1 MVSMVGAA
9 VRHAQRERVRAAVD
23 RGSHEVLLAVDAAV
37 SGDMPSNRST
47 ESRSEVNAS
56 MRSALEALIGAIPR
70 LDALCSLATASAN
83 ASGTVPRMVP
93 PTGGALSFD
102 NLRHPLLPRGVA
114 NDVHLDDGDRVLFL
128 TGPNMAGTREVRMLR
143 EPPVQYWIGMYVARL
158 GRVNDAAAALRALER
173 VMVPG
178 NQVHVANRGLLT
190 AEIATARG
198 QAHRAL
204 PALGETLRDGWS
216 PIDLETVAWTALQ
229 AEDTATER
237 EQARVI
243 LGWDVPLGSEGWL
256 AQERTR
262 GWSQRLAGETRR

>member
-1 MVSMVGAA
+1 
-9 VRHAQRERVRAAVD
+9 
-23 RGSHEVLLAVDAAV
+23 
-37 SGDMPSNRST
+37 
-47 ESRSEVNAS
+47 
-56 MRSALEALIGAIPR
+56 
-70 LDALCSLATASAN
+70 
-83 ASGTVPRMVP
+83 
-93 PTGGALSFD
+93 
-102 NLRHPLLPRGVA
+102 
-114 NDVHLDDGDRVLFL
+114 
-128 TGPNMAGTREVRMLR
+128 MLR

-229 AEDTATER
+229 AEDTATAR

-243 LGWDVPLGSEGWL
+243 LGRNIPLGSEGWL